1 MSNTVFIL
9 GAGASKEAGVPLM
22 NEFLGKAHDLWKS
35 GKVQKVADSFQTIF
49 EGISDLQLVH
59 SKHPLDIQNV
69 ESVFAA
75 FEMANTLQRFSNYKS
90 AQIDM
95 LVNAM
100 RQVIV
105 ETVEKTFLISHI
117 HANKNPYPP
126 DSYLNF
132 TQAINHITRFA
143 IPKTNVAVI
152 TFNYDMALDYTLYKQ
167 NIPFNYSL
175 GVNDT
180 DGIPVLKLHGSVNWA
195 LCSKCNKIIPWFV
208 SDYLKKFPFREVNKD
223 YLHKPLEIG
232 SRITSFSH
240 CGTPITKE
248 PVIVPPTWNKTE
260 YSKNLKSVWRRAA
273 EVLNDAENIF
283 VIGYSLPDSDL
294 FFKYLFALGTLGKTI
309 IRRFCVIDKDE
320 SVADKFRELLGPG
333 AKQGFRFVDGT
344 FSEMIEQARIM
355 LNA

>member
-9 GAGASKEAGVPLM
+9 GAGASNEAGVPLM
-22 NEFLGKAHDLWKS
+22 KDFLGKAHDLWKS
-35 GKVQKVADSFQTIF
+35 GKVQRASDSFKIVF
-49 EGISDLQLVH
+49 DGISTLQLVH
-59 SKHPLDIQNV
+59 SKHPLEIQNV

-75 FEMANTLQRFSNYKS
+75 FEMAKTLQRFSNYKS
-90 AQIDM
+90 EQIDM

-105 ETVEKTFLISHI
+105 ETVEKTFLLPHI
-117 HANKNPYPP
+117 HANKNPIPP
-126 DSYLNF
+126 ESYGNF
-132 TQAINHITRFA
+132 ISIINRITKSI

-152 TFNYDMALDYTLYKQ
+152 TFNYDMALDYTLYLR
-167 NIPFNYSL
+167 NIPYNYSL
-175 GVNDT
+175 GINDT

-208 SDYLKKFPFREVNKD
+208 SDYLKKFPFREVTAD
-223 YLHKPLEIG
+223 YPYSPLEIG
-232 SRITSFSH
+232 SRLTSFSH

-260 YSKNLKSVWRRAA
+260 YSKDLKNVWRRAA

-309 IRRFCVIDKDE
+309 IRRFCVIDKDA

-333 AKQGFRFVDGT
+333 AKQGFRFVEGI
-344 FSEMIEQARIM
+344 FSEQIEQVRFM
-355 LNA
+355 LGK